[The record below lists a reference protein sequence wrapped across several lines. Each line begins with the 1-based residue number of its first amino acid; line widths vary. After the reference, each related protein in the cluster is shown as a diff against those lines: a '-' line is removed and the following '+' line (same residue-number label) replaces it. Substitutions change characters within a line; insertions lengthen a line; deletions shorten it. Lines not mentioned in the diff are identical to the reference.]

1 MHQTK
6 PARTKAPSA
15 SPAGLPADQAPMT
28 ASVHPL
34 RAAGANKA
42 VAGALPFDPSTTL
55 IRMPELLA
63 LTGLGGRATV
73 YRMLKEDPEFPRP
86 VPLSA
91 STARSA
97 PVAWVLGEVQ
107 EWIRA
112 RIAARGR
119 PAA

>member
-6 PARTKAPSA
+6 TAPTKAPSA
-15 SPAGLPADQAPMT
+15 SPAGLPANQAPM
-28 ASVHPL
+28 AANVHPL
-34 RAAGANKA
+34 RAAGASKA
-42 VAGALPFDPSTTL
+42 AAGVLPFDPATTL

-73 YRMLKEDPEFPRP
+73 YRMLKEDPTFPQP

-107 EWIRA
+107 SWIRA
-112 RIAARGR
+112 RIAARGS
-119 PAA
+119 AA